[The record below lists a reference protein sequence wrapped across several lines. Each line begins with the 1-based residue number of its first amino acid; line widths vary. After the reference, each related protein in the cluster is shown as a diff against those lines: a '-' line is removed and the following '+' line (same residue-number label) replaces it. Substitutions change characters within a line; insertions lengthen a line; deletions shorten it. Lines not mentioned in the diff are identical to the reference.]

1 MQVSYP
7 IIGIVVIF
15 AIALVVYL
23 IRQNRKDEKEVTEF
37 FDRETSNF
45 HEEESDLNDELK

>member
-1 MQVSYP
+1 MQTSWV
-7 IIGIVVIF
+7 IIGIVVIL
-15 AIALVVYL
+15 AIALVIYL

-45 HEEESDLNDELK
+45 PEEESDLNDELK